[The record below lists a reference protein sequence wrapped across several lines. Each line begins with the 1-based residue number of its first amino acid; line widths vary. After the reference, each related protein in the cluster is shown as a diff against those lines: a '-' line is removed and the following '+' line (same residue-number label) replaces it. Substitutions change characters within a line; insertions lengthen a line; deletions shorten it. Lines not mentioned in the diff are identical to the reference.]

1 MRPDLIAVAHGTADP
16 RGIRVVH
23 DIVRQMAQLRPE
35 LSMSLGFV
43 DVDVPAMPGLVDR
56 VMTDAPEAVIVPLLL
71 SSGYH
76 VHVDIADQ
84 VARHPGLTAAPALG
98 PHALIADILVD
109 RLGDLSRTDHVVL
122 AAAGSTDPRAQADCE
137 RTAALLHARIH
148 RPVTIGYLA
157 GRGRRLPAVLATTP
171 GRLAVANYLL
181 APGHF
186 SDRLHQQAGPHRVT
200 PPLGADLR
208 LARLALA
215 RYDAAR
221 QPARVAV

>member
-1 MRPDLIAVAHGTADP
+1 MTDLIAVAHGTADP

-23 DIVRQMAQLRPE
+23 DIVRHMARLRPE
-35 LSMSLGFV
+35 LPMSLGFV
-43 DVDVPAMPGLVDR
+43 DVDVPALPGLVDR
-56 VMTDAPEAVIVPLLL
+56 VMTDTTSAVLVPLLL

-76 VHVDIADQ
+76 VHVDIAAQ
-84 VARHPGLTAAPALG
+84 VARHPNLTAAPALG

-122 AAAGSTDPRAQADCE
+122 AAAGSSDPRAQAACE

-157 GRGRRLPAVLATTP
+157 GRGPRLPAVLATTP

-181 APGHF
+181 APGYF
-186 SDRLHQQAGPHRVT
+186 ADRLYKHAAPHRVT
-200 PPLGADLR
+200 APLGADPR
-208 LARLALA
+208 LAQIALS
-215 RYDAAR
+215 RYDTALQAT
-221 QPARVAV
+221 RVAA

>member
-1 MRPDLIAVAHGTADP
+1 MTDLIAIAHGTADP

-23 DIVRQMAQLRPE
+23 DLVRQMARLRPE

-56 VMTDAPEAVIVPLLL
+56 VMTDAPEAVLVPLLL

-98 PHALIADILVD
+98 PHPLIADILVD

-122 AAAGSTDPRAQADCE
+122 AAAGSSDPRAQADCE
-137 RTAALLHARIH
+137 HTAALLHARIH

-186 SDRLHQQAGPHRVT
+186 SDRLHKLAGPHRVT
-200 PPLGADLR
+200 APLGADPR

-215 RYDAAR
+215 RYDAALR
-221 QPARVAV
+221 TMPLAV